1 MAIKIGGTTVI
12 DNSANITTSVGG
24 FKTVGGVAIT
34 GSGNIDA
41 GGGDIGFNSSSTT
54 QSSTFTKPNNGY
66 NVKENF
72 FSNNYNSEVSG
83 TPSSSYEIVV
93 GGAAANSTI
102 AMLSFSISGASTHN
116 RRGSYFGDVL
126 IAGKKNTVTNK
137 SAMYANMASGW
148 TTQTVFPVSFTS
160 GLIILDQNDRLVIWG
175 SDVYTGG
182 GQFNSNLVIS
192 SGAATMTIKELTI
205 T

>member
-137 SAMYANMASGW
+137 SAMFANMASGW

>member
-1 MAIKIGGTTVI
+1 MAFKVNGTTVI
-12 DNSANITTSVGG
+12 NNSANVTTSLGG
-24 FKTVGGVAIT
+24 FKTINGSDIS
-34 GSGNIDA
+34 GSGNLEI

-72 FSNNYNSEVSG
+72 FSNNYNTEVSG

-93 GGAAANSTI
+93 GGAASNSTI
-102 AMLSFSISGASTHN
+102 AMVSFSISGASTHN

-137 SAMYANMASGW
+137 SAMYANMAAGW
-148 TTQTVFPVSFTS
+148 TTQTVFPVAFTS
-160 GLIILDQNDRLVIWG
+160 GLIILEQNDRLVIWG